1 MTNAADRPSPAGH
14 GLGLTFVLTALLSMQ
29 IGNSFAKLLTQAM
42 TTPIGAVWVR
52 MAFSGVILLLVALV
66 RHLVARRRGTGAVGI
81 LPSQQPRTAWLFA
94 VAYGAS
100 LIAMNSM
107 FYEAIARIPVGIV
120 VTIEFLGPLAVAIL
134 GSRRPLDFVWVGLAA
149 LGVVILGI
157 TPTHLTLVGV
167 LLAAGAGTM
176 WACYIMLG
184 ARVARHWQ
192 GTGVLTGTCIGGAVV
207 LVPFMLMGGNISAFS
222 WGTTGLGVA
231 VALACTVLPYSLE
244 LLALGRLPTG
254 LFAILESLAPA
265 VSALAAWI
273 LLSQALH
280 IGDWVAIACVVVASL
295 GATTAQA
302 RSRRRAAQPHDAT
315 E

>member
-1 MTNAADRPSPAGH
+1 MTDADDRSRGQPPVSGH

-29 IGNSFAKLLTQAM
+29 VGNSFAKRLTEVM

-66 RHLVARRRGTGAVGI
+66 RRIVTRHRVASATAVT
-81 LPSQQPRTAWLFA
+81 PVSQQPRKAWIFA
-94 VAYGAS
+94 IAYGAS

-134 GSRRPLDFVWVGLAA
+134 GSRRALDFVWVGLAA
-149 LGVVILGI
+149 LGVVVLGV
-157 TPTHLTLVGV
+157 TPTPLTLVGV

-176 WACYIMLG
+176 WACYILLG

-192 GTGVLTGTCIGGAVV
+192 GTGVLTGTCIGGAIV
-207 LVPFMLMGGNISAFS
+207 LAPFMLMGGNLAAFS
-222 WGTTGLGVA
+222 WGTTGLGLA

-265 VSALAAWI
+265 VSALAAWV
-273 LLSQALH
+273 LLGESLH
-280 IGDWVAIACVVVASL
+280 FGDWIAIGCVVAASL
-295 GATTAQA
+295 GATTSQA
-302 RSRRRAAQPHDAT
+302 RLRR
-315 E
+315 